1 MRVDKQLY
9 LVSEVTRLVLINGF
23 LVLLYIISDQ
33 LQHITLD
40 LHILVVVEQLWKY
53 PDGTNSPSYWLS
65 SLCATSSSF
74 HRPHIVVI
82 KFFCVIVRSTYLK
95 IQGKARVRTLD
106 GAATRFNQ
114 SVSLY
119 NIIIVI
125 IVISISLFHLNHGD
139 QLWVVVFKSMS
150 GSNIPQCI
158 DNW

>member
-1 MRVDKQLY
+1 MLIKQLY
-9 LVSEVTRLVLINGF
+9 LVSEVTRLVLINSV
-23 LVLLYIISDQ
+23 LVLLHIISDQ

-53 PDGTNSPSYWLS
+53 PDGTNSPSSWLS
-65 SLCATSSSF
+65 SLCSTSSSF
-74 HRPHIVVI
+74 HRPHVI
-82 KFFCVIVRSTYLK
+82 SIIVRSTYLK

-119 NIIIVI
+119 NIIGGFIIVI
-125 IVISISLFHLNHGD
+125 IISYFHLNHGD
-139 QLWVVVFKSMS
+139 QLWVIVFKSMS

-158 DNW
+158 DNR

>member
-1 MRVDKQLY
+1 MLIKQLY
-9 LVSEVTRLVLINGF
+9 LVGKVTRLVLINSL
-23 LVLLYIISDQ
+23 LVLLHIISDQ

-53 PDGTNSPSYWLS
+53 PDGTNSPSSWLS
-65 SLCATSSSF
+65 SLCSTSSSF
-74 HRPHIVVI
+74 HRPHVVII
-82 KFFCVIVRSTYLK
+82 KFFCIIVGSTYLK

-119 NIIIVI
+119 NIIGGFIIVI
-125 IVISISLFHLNHGD
+125 IISYFHLNHGD
-139 QLWVVVFKSMS
+139 QLWVIVFKSMS